1 MRRASRFL
9 ALFLAILL
17 ILPSAVACARPPK
30 DGRMHVVCTT
40 FAAYD
45 WCQNI
50 VGDRADVELLIS
62 DGSDLHGYEPTVS
75 DKVRLLES
83 DLVVYL
89 GGESDA
95 WVLDMLESEADIDV
109 HARTLCLSE
118 VEGVVLRE
126 PKRSSE
132 DEHDHEHE
140 HVHTEGDGHD
150 HAFDEHLWL
159 SLENAIVCTRAIG
172 ARVSVMDKAG
182 RDEYAQNVDT
192 YCEKLSAM
200 SEAYAASVAEAKN
213 DRLLVADRNPF
224 VYVAEDYG
232 LAFCAAFE
240 GCTTESEASF
250 DTIVRLSQ
258 KADEW
263 QSRYV
268 IVTEGSD
275 QRLAK
280 SVIASSQKR
289 EMEILPLNS
298 MQSVTKRAMLEGQ
311 TYLSVMEENLNI
323 LRLVLS

>member
-1 MRRASRFL
+1 MRRGLRFL
-9 ALFLAILL
+9 ALVLAILL
-17 ILPSAVACARPPK
+17 ILPSAVACARTPK
-30 DGRMHVVCTT
+30 DGRMRIVCTT
-40 FAAYD
+40 FAAFD
-45 WCQNI
+45 WCRNI
-50 VGDRADVELLIS
+50 VADRAEVELLIS
-62 DGSDLHGYEPTVS
+62 DGSDLHGYEPTVA
-75 DKVRLLES
+75 DKVRLIES

-89 GGESDA
+89 GGQSDA
-95 WVLDMLESEADIDV
+95 WVLDMLESEENIDID
-109 HARTLCLSE
+109 ARTLCLSE
-118 VEGVVLRE
+118 VEGVILRE

-132 DEHDHEHE
+132 EEHDHE

-172 ARVSVMDKAG
+172 ARLSVMDKAG
-182 RDEYAQNVDT
+182 PDEYAQNVDT

-268 IVTEGSD
+268 IVTDGSD

-280 SVIASSQKR
+280 SVISSSQNR
-289 EMEILPLNS
+289 EMEILSLNS
-298 MQSVTKRAMLEGQ
+298 MQSVTKRALQEGQ
-311 TYLSVMEENLNI
+311 TYLSVMEENLNV
-323 LRLVLS
+323 LRVALS

>member
-9 ALFLAILL
+9 ALALVILL
-17 ILPSAVACARPPK
+17 LLPSAFACARPPK
-30 DGRMHVVCTT
+30 DGRMRIVSTT
-40 FAAYD
+40 FAAFD
-45 WCQNI
+45 WCHNI

-62 DGSDLHGYEPTVS
+62 DGSDLHGYEPTVA
-75 DKVRLLES
+75 DKVRLIES

-95 WVLDMLESEADIDV
+95 WVLEMLESEEDIDIDS
-109 HARTLCLSE
+109 RTLCLSE
-118 VEGVVLRE
+118 IEGVVLRE
-126 PKRSSE
+126 PKKSSE
-132 DEHDHEHE
+132 DEHEEEHE

-159 SLENAIVCTRAIG
+159 SLANASTCTRAIG
-172 ARVSVMDKAG
+172 ARLSAMDEAG
-182 RDEYAQNVDT
+182 RDEYAQNVDA

-200 SEAYAASVAEAKN
+200 SAAYAKAVADAKN
-213 DRLLVADRNPF
+213 NRLLVADRNPF

-232 LAFCAAFE
+232 IDFCAAFE

-250 DTIVRLSQ
+250 DTIVRLTQ

-263 QSRYV
+263 QSRYL

-275 QRLAK
+275 QALAQ
-280 SVIASSQKR
+280 SVMASSQKR

-298 MQSVTKRAMLEGQ
+298 MQSVTKRAMLAGQ
-311 TYLSVMEENLNI
+311 TYLSVMEENLNV
-323 LRLVLS
+323 LRRALS